1 MSKSFGPKS
10 CVVNWDSCNLAK
22 IVQENFTT
30 SKQDKSKMCLYSTV
44 GVVENVVRVSLGK
57 QIFIPQKKPMTA
69 VANGEQKGDEEEAEE
84 R

>member
-1 MSKSFGPKS
+1 
-10 CVVNWDSCNLAK
+10 
-22 IVQENFTT
+22 
-30 SKQDKSKMCLYSTV
+30 MCLYSTV